1 MKPAGRLSRITVMLF
16 ALTLALFALFFA
28 YMGTNERVSVF
39 HLEQTHSYAYL
50 TDFEKTL
57 RYDET
62 APAGVVKLYRSV
74 LAPELSKESCLVFN
88 IAHHNID
95 VYFEDVL
102 VYRLTGAEGNRIGRN
117 VSSNWCSVHVGQ
129 EHGGETV
136 TVVLTPLF
144 EAAVSKEPLFLLGS
158 HYSIALDV
166 LLGELPLLVLS
177 ALCMLLGTFVVAV
190 SLYFSFILK
199 TGNGGIVYLGMFS
212 ITIGLWKI
220 TDLRCIPLLIP
231 ENAMA
236 FGYISVGALFLT
248 GLSLL
253 MYFRT
258 LFVNERQGFLRILSI
273 GGSLLCLYVL
283 ASQMFGISE
292 IRQNL
297 VYSHILLIAAI
308 VSIPLAALFNR
319 ILYKTWGLHRSWRL
333 LILLFVGIGLDL
345 LFYYLNNGN
354 GLMSF
359 SIMSFIVYTSVVFLR
374 SVQDSTRKAYTDSR
388 TGLENRTRWNELIN
402 SDAALP
408 EPYAIMVIDLNGLKQ
423 VNDTYGH
430 EAGDRMIYELSS
442 ILRNTLPRNS
452 MICRWGGDEF
462 TVLLTDVNRSR
473 LDHHIDSLVVA
484 RDAYNSDYPEI
495 PIHFALGAA
504 LSSEH
509 PGISRAALFRL
520 ADEDM
525 YRNKQLWYAAKQAKT

>member
-1 MKPAGRLSRITVMLF
+1 MKPAGRLSRIAVMLF

-28 YMGTNERVSVF
+28 YMGTNEQVSVF
-39 HLEQTHSYAYL
+39 HLEQTHSYTYL

-57 RYDET
+57 QYDET

-144 EAAVSKEPLFLLGS
+144 EAAVSKEPQFLLGS
-158 HYSIALDV
+158 HYAIAMDV
-166 LLGELPLLVLS
+166 LLGELPLMVLS
-177 ALCMLLGTFVVAV
+177 VLCMLLGLFVVAA

-199 TGNGGIVYLGMFS
+199 SGNGGVIYLGIFS
-212 ITIGLWKI
+212 IAIGLWKL
-220 TDLRCIPLLIP
+220 TDLRSLSLLLS
-231 ENAMA
+231 EYSMA
-236 FGYISVGALFLT
+236 FGYVSVGSLFLT

-258 LFVNERQGFLRILSI
+258 LFVNNRQGFILLLSI
-273 GGSLLCLYVL
+273 SGSLICLYVL
-283 ASQMFGISE
+283 GAQLFGISE

-297 VYSHILLIAAI
+297 VYSHILLITAI

-319 ILYKTWGLHRSWRL
+319 ILYKSWGIHRSWRL

-374 SVQDSTRKAYTDSR
+374 SVQESTRKAYTDSR

-402 SDAALP
+402 SDAPLP

-462 TVLLTDVNRSR
+462 TVLLTGVNRSR
-473 LDHHIDSLVVA
+473 LDHHMDALVA
-484 RDAYNSDYPEI
+484 AKDAYNNDYPEN

-509 PGISRAALFRL
+509 PDISRADLFRL
-520 ADEDM
+520 ADEEM
-525 YRNKQLWYAAKQAKT
+525 YRNKQLWYAAKQANT